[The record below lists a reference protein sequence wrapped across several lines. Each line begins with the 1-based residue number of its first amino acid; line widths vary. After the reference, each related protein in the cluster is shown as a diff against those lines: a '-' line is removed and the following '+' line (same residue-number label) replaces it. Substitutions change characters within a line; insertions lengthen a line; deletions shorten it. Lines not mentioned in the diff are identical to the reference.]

1 MSVIASRFTDTL
13 AAAGAQYAGIIG
25 VCGGIAC
32 GKSTALTF
40 LSSRSEVPVICVSAD
55 AFGHAAYA
63 PGGPAHASVAALFPS
78 AVGDGGVIDRAAL
91 GAAVFND
98 SAARAALNAAVWP
111 AVAELVL
118 NEFKERAIALRGV
131 ATTALPPP
139 VGVLEAALLVEAGW
153 ASQCDSVWLLSVSR
167 ETAISRVLAR
177 GGGADRE
184 AASRRVDAQPDAAAR
199 LAAAR
204 AAGVLVDAEFDTGGS
219 IQDTQARMEAPW
231 LSFLS
236 KCKSR

>member
-13 AAAGAQYAGIIG
+13 AAAGAHYAGILG
-25 VCGGIAC
+25 VCGGIAS
-32 GKSTALTF
+32 GKSTALAF
-40 LSSRSEVPVICVSAD
+40 LSSRSDVPVICVSAD

-63 PGGPAHASVAALFPS
+63 PGGPAHASVAALFPA

-118 NEFKERAIALRGV
+118 NEFKARAIALRDIAPTG
-131 ATTALPPP
+131 LPP

-153 ASQCDSVWLLSVSR
+153 APQCDSVWLLSVSR
-167 ETAISRVLAR
+167 ETAISRVIAR
-177 GGGADRE
+177 GSGADRE
-184 AASRRVDAQPDAAAR
+184 AASKRVDAQPDAAAR

-204 AAGVLVDAEFDTGGS
+204 AAGALVDAEFDTGGS
-219 IQDTQARMEAPW
+219 IQDTQARMEVPW
-231 LSFLS
+231 ISFLS
-236 KCKSR
+236 KRKSQT